1 MAHVV
6 PGEFTEGAGADGA
19 ERLLRGGEL
28 PTAVFAANDL
38 VALGLID
45 RLEADG
51 VRIPQDVSVVGYDN
65 TFVAGLDHIML
76 TTVNQ
81 PRPRW
86 AGRRCELLLERAAG
100 VTSGRRGCTRRGS
113 SCAPR
118 PRRRGEGG
126 GGGRRRGGRP
136 GGGGGCRGSWSRS
149 SRRRGAVFAVRATG
163 ALAPSSGGTG
173 FAAGDGRV
181 VTADHVVAGAR
192 AVRVGRRPAR
202 VVREHVQLDLAA
214 VAVPGLRAPALRTA
228 SARAG
233 AAVTVRVLRG
243 RAVRTLRGRVLR
255 TITVHVRPAPGA
267 RSVVRPGLELAV
279 TVRRGDSGA
288 PVLDADGRVVGVVFA
303 QASDRDDLAYAVAA
317 GALSAVLR

>member
-1 MAHVV
+1 MVA
-6 PGEFTEGAGADGA
+6 
-19 ERLLRGGEL
+19 
-28 PTAVFAANDL
+28 AVAAA
-38 VALGLID
+38 AL
-45 RLEADG
+45 
-51 VRIPQDVSVVGYDN
+51 
-65 TFVAGLDHIML
+65 
-76 TTVNQ
+76 
-81 PRPRW
+81 
-86 AGRRCELLLERAAG
+86 AAG
-100 VTSGRRGCTRRGS
+100 GC
-113 SCAPR
+113 
-118 PRRRGEGG
+118 GG
-126 GGGRRRGGRP
+126 GGADRP
-136 GGGGGCRGSWSRS
+136 APP
-149 SRRRGAVFAVRATG
+149 AVFAVRDG
-163 ALAPSSGGTG
+163 SPDALRRGHGV
-173 FAAGDGRV
+173 AAGDGRV

-202 VVREHVQLDLAA
+202 VVREQCSSTSAA
-214 VAVPGLRAPALRTA
+214 AGGARAAGAGAAHR

-255 TITVHVRPAPGA
+255 TITAHVRPAPGA